1 MELDNFW
8 EIKKKLTFTEICVE
22 VRRLS
27 DDYHIL
33 VSGGERPHIGCTV
46 LAIPRP
52 SLDGSGKMSSTASV
66 LNVTGHKDEE
76 VCRYLAEKVSAG
88 KKTTVVCT
96 GGIHMDGITKEQIAE
111 IVEAMRIIAGKSW
124 TSNGLKRSNMFNNYE
139 IVEYTHSL
147 PFQIQNFT
155 GRTIQDDRGDI
166 KDVLEHWHQEIEM
179 PHAGDYDLEEL
190 FAWIDKICG

>member
-1 MELDNFW
+1 
-8 EIKKKLTFTEICVE
+8 
-22 VRRLS
+22 
-27 DDYHIL
+27 
-33 VSGGERPHIGCTV
+33 
-46 LAIPRP
+46 
-52 SLDGSGKMSSTASV
+52 MSSTASV

>member
-1 MELDNFW
+1 METDNFW

-22 VRRLS
+22 VRRLG

-33 VSGGERPHIGCTV
+33 VSGGECPHIGCTV
-46 LAIPRP
+46 LAIPRT

-111 IVEAMRIIAGKSW
+111 IVEAMQIIAG
-124 TSNGLKRSNMFNNYE
+124 E
-139 IVEYTHSL
+139 IV
-147 PFQIQNFT
+147 
-155 GRTIQDDRGDI
+155 
-166 KDVLEHWHQEIEM
+166 
-179 PHAGDYDLEEL
+179 
-190 FAWIDKICG
+190 DK